1 MKRCCFWAIALIIMG
16 FGSACHRGLNHIY
29 ENNGEDET
37 EMAYKGDIRFN
48 DSETAIERIS
58 PGGYL
63 TQRVDAG
70 AILGLRHDAASI
82 RGGDTE
88 HNVAVTRRFLDGQ
101 PGPVFDVV
109 CANAALALIVA
120 SRVTTLSEGFEM
132 ASASVRDGRARHA
145 LERLVELSN
154 S

>member
-1 MKRCCFWAIALIIMG
+1 
-16 FGSACHRGLNHIY
+16 
-29 ENNGEDET
+29 
-37 EMAYKGDIRFN
+37 
-48 DSETAIERIS
+48 
-58 PGGYL
+58 
-63 TQRVDAG
+63 
-70 AILGLRHDAASI
+70 
-82 RGGDTE
+82 
-88 HNVAVTRRFLDGQ
+88 
-101 PGPVFDVV
+101 VV